1 MDRIINSEN
10 ILGFQLTNDNL
21 KFVTDMDN
29 LGFEAIND
37 LKYTNSD
44 NILAFELRSYH
55 SLMPVYAVI
64 LDFMFET
71 GGIF

>member
-55 SLMPVYAVI
+55 SLMPVYGVI
-64 LDFMFET
+64 LSFLFET